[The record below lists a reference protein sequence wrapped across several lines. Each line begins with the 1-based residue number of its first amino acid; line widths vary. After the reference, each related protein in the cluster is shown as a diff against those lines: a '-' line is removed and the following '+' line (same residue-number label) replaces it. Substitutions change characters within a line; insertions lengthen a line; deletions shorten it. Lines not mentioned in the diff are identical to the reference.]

1 MSNEYINHT
10 LVITNKRVNDDVY
23 KHDNI
28 VVLEQKTGYRH
39 IINILK
45 RKYKFLDSIRFS
57 RTNRTLVTQSLVENK
72 IELLHIHFGT
82 YAVFFMDIC
91 KELKIPFVV
100 TFHGFDITSAVGRW
114 PLYKKKLNSL
124 FNNMSIGLVISE
136 EMKIRLIQLGCP
148 EEKVSVSYL
157 GVPIDQFKPVDRS
170 QRDGIRFL
178 HAGRLTEKKGVE
190 SLIRCFTKAFRDQ
203 EEISL
208 IIAGDGEL
216 KESLV
221 HLVSELDIKDQIS
234 FIGNLSQKDLTQAYS
249 DADVFVLNSRTDSN
263 GTKEG
268 LPIGILEASS
278 AALPIISTYHAG
290 IPESVMHRETGLL
303 VEEYDD
309 EGLILA
315 LKKMLD
321 PKLRHKYGVAGRK
334 FMEEKFSLQ
343 NCNRVLS
350 MYYADSLR

>member
-1 MSNEYINHT
+1 M
-10 LVITNKRVNDDVY
+10 
-23 KHDNI
+23 
-28 VVLEQKTGYRH
+28 
-39 IINILK
+39 
-45 RKYKFLDSIRFS
+45 
-57 RTNRTLVTQSLVENK
+57 
-72 IELLHIHFGT
+72 
-82 YAVFFMDIC
+82 
-91 KELKIPFVV
+91 
-100 TFHGFDITSAVGRW
+100 
-114 PLYKKKLNSL
+114 
-124 FNNMSIGLVISE
+124 
-136 EMKIRLIQLGCP
+136 
-148 EEKVSVSYL
+148 
-157 GVPIDQFKPVDRS
+157 
-170 QRDGIRFL
+170 
-178 HAGRLTEKKGVE
+178 
-190 SLIRCFTKAFRDQ
+190 
-203 EEISL
+203 
-208 IIAGDGEL
+208 
-216 KESLV
+216 
-221 HLVSELDIKDQIS
+221 
-234 FIGNLSQKDLTQAYS
+234 SQKDLTQAYS